1 MNQGLTFWGWIFL
14 ATAWGVILLLTI
26 YCFSRVLLAKKKKE
40 PERAGGR
47 AQWASRIGLI
57 LAMAGNAIGLGNFLR
72 FPVKAAAN
80 GGGAFMIPYFCAL
93 LFLGVPLMWVEWSMG
108 RHGGVHGH
116 GTTPGMFALMW
127 KHPAAKYLGALG
139 ISLPF
144 TIVIYYNFIESWTLG
159 FAWFS
164 GTGKYFGLT
173 TREAMGQ
180 FLRGFQGVEHNQF
193 FASWLPIIFFFGLT
207 ISINYY
213 FLRKGISKGI
223 EVLAKIGMPVLF
235 IFGIILAIR
244 VLTLGTPPAGVSSV
258 GAGMGFM
265 WNPDFS
271 QLSRAT
277 VWLVAAGQIFF
288 TLSLGQGIINTYAS
302 YLREKDDV
310 TLNGLSTSMT
320 NEFAEV
326 ILGGTIAIPVAV
338 AFFGV
343 VETKLIASEGA
354 FNLGFQSLP
363 VIFQKIPLGQ
373 IFGAMWF
380 FLLFIAGITSSVAM
394 TSPAVA
400 FLEDEFK
407 WKRTKAV
414 NTVFAVM
421 VACTV
426 AGGRLLQVRLP
437 GRARFLGRHLRPG
450 RFRHHRDR
458 HLFLDLRRQERLG
471 GHAPG
476 RRPESAEDIQIH
488 PEICHPGLHAGG
500 AGRLDLP
507 GGHRQVPDE
516 GRGKEPPPLPL
527 GGARHVR
534 RPDPAHR
541 AHGLAGLAQKEKPGA
556 KLINIPNKE
565 RRSAFQFSFG
575 CFSEPID
582 RYGCQMQEELFRSQA
597 GVLENQKSQGIHA
610 QIMEPL
616 VVRHEVVQMEQGDQ
630 GQFFQQQAFGRGV

>member
-1 MNQGLTFWGWIFL
+1 MNSGPSFWGWIFM

-26 YCFSRVLLAKKKKE
+26 YCFSRVLLAKKKKTE
-40 PERAGGR
+40 SGGR

-93 LFLGVPLMWVEWSMG
+93 IFLGIPLMWVEWSMG

-139 ISLPF
+139 IALPF

-173 TREAMGQ
+173 TRDAMGQ
-180 FLRGFQGVEHNQF
+180 FLRGFQGIEHNQF
-193 FASWLPIIFFFGLT
+193 FASWLPIIFFFTLT
-207 ISINYY
+207 LSINYY

-235 IFGIILAIR
+235 IFGIILAVR
-244 VLTLGTPPAGVSSV
+244 VLTLGTPPAGVSSISN
-258 GAGMGFM
+258 GLAYM

-271 QLSRAT
+271 QLSKAT

-288 TLSLGQGIINTYAS
+288 TLSLGQGIINTYSS

-320 NEFAEV
+320 NEFAEI

-338 AFFGV
+338 AFFGLA
-343 VETKLIASEGA
+343 ETKLIASEGA

-407 WKRTKAV
+407 WKREKAV
-414 NTVFAVM
+414 NVAFTVLAACAVM
-421 VACTV
+421 VV
-426 AGGRLLQVRLP
+426 AFFKFG
-437 GRARFLGRHLRPG
+437 
-450 RFRHHRDR
+450 
-458 HLFLDLRRQERLG
+458 FLDELDFWAGTFGLVVFATIEIVIFSWIFGVKKGWEEMHIGADLKVPKIFKFILKYITPVYMLVVLGAWTYQEAIGKFLMKGEEKSR
-471 GHAPG
+471 
-476 RRPESAEDIQIH
+476 H
-488 PEICHPGLHAGG
+488 PYLW
-500 AGRLDLP
+500 
-507 GGHRQVPDE
+507 
-516 GRGKEPPPLPL
+516 
-527 GGARHVR
+527 GARAMFV
-534 RPDPAHR
+534 
-541 AHGLAGLAQKEKPGA
+541 GLILLTVLMVWLAWRKKKQASQKG
-556 KLINIPNKE
+556 
-565 RRSAFQFSFG
+565 
-575 CFSEPID
+575 
-582 RYGCQMQEELFRSQA
+582 
-597 GVLENQKSQGIHA
+597 
-610 QIMEPL
+610 
-616 VVRHEVVQMEQGDQ
+616 
-630 GQFFQQQAFGRGV
+630 

>member
-1 MNQGLTFWGWIFL
+1 
-14 ATAWGVILLLTI
+14 LTI
-26 YCFSRVLLAKKKKE
+26 YCFSRVLLAKKKKKAGTVE
-40 PERAGGR
+40 IGGR
-47 AQWASRIGLI
+47 AQWTSRIGLI
-57 LAMAGNAIGLGNFLR
+57 LAMAGNAVGLANFLR

-93 LFLGVPLMWVEWSMG
+93 LFLGVPLMWVEWSIG

-116 GTTPGMFALMW
+116 GTTPGMFALLW

-144 TIVIYYNFIESWTLG
+144 IIVVYYNFIESWTLG

-173 TREAMGQ
+173 TRDAMGR

-193 FASWLPIIFFFGLT
+193 FASWLPLLFFLAIT
-207 ISINYY
+207 ISLNYY

-235 IFGIILAIR
+235 IFGIVLAIR
-244 VLTLGTPPAGVSSV
+244 VLTLGTPASGVSSV

-288 TLSLGQGIINTYAS
+288 TTSLGMGIINTYAS

-310 TLNGLSTSMT
+310 TLNGLTTSMT

-343 VETKLIASEGA
+343 VETKLIANEGA

-363 VIFQKIPLGQ
+363 VIFQKIPMGQ

-380 FLLFIAGITSSVAM
+380 LLLFIAGITSSVAL

-426 AGGRLLQVRLP
+426 LVVAFFKFG
-437 GRARFLGRHLRPG
+437 
-450 RFRHHRDR
+450 
-458 HLFLDLRRQERLG
+458 FLDELDFWAGTFGLVVFATIEIVIFSWIFGVKKGWKDMHLGADMKVPKIFKFILKYVTPVYMLVVLGAWTYQEAIGKFLMKGEEQSR
-471 GHAPG
+471 
-476 RRPESAEDIQIH
+476 H
-488 PEICHPGLHAGG
+488 PYLW
-500 AGRLDLP
+500 
-507 GGHRQVPDE
+507 
-516 GRGKEPPPLPL
+516 
-527 GGARHVR
+527 GAR
-534 RPDPAHR
+534 AMFI
-541 AHGLAGLAQKEKPGA
+541 GLILVTVLMVWLAWRKK
-556 KLINIPNKE
+556 NKQ
-565 RRSAFQFSFG
+565 AV
-575 CFSEPID
+575 
-582 RYGCQMQEELFRSQA
+582 SQ
-597 GVLENQKSQGIHA
+597 
-610 QIMEPL
+610 
-616 VVRHEVVQMEQGDQ
+616 
-630 GQFFQQQAFGRGV
+630 

>member
-1 MNQGLTFWGWIFL
+1 
-14 ATAWGVILLLTI
+14 
-26 YCFSRVLLAKKKKE
+26 
-40 PERAGGR
+40 
-47 AQWASRIGLI
+47 
-57 LAMAGNAIGLGNFLR
+57 
-72 FPVKAAAN
+72 N
-80 GGGAFMIPYFCAL
+80 GGGAFMIPNISHL
-93 LFLGVPLMWVEWSMG
+93 LFLGVPLMWVEWSIG

-116 GTTPGMFALMW
+116 GTTPGMFSLMW
-127 KHPAAKYLGALG
+127 KHPVAKYLGALG
-139 ISLPF
+139 ISMPF
-144 TIVIYYNFIESWTLG
+144 IIVVYYNFIESWTLG

-173 TREAMGQ
+173 TRDAMGH

-193 FASWLPIIFFFGLT
+193 FSSWLPVIIFIGIT
-207 ISINYY
+207 ISLNYY

-235 IFGIILAIR
+235 VFGIVLAIR
-244 VLTLGTPPAGVSSV
+244 VLTLGHPASGVSSV

-310 TLNGLSTSMT
+310 TLNGLTTSMT

-343 VETKLIASEGA
+343 VETKLIANEGA

-363 VIFQKIPLGQ
+363 VIFQKLPLGQ
-373 IFGAMWF
+373 ILGAMWF

-394 TSPAVA
+394 TSPAIA

-426 AGGRLLQVRLP
+426 AVVAFFKFG
-437 GRARFLGRHLRPG
+437 
-450 RFRHHRDR
+450 
-458 HLFLDLRRQERLG
+458 FLDELDFWAGTFGLVVFATIEIIIFSWIFGVKRGWEDMHQGADLKVPKIFKFILKYVTPVYMLVVLGAWTYQEAIAKFLMKGEEQSR
-471 GHAPG
+471 
-476 RRPESAEDIQIH
+476 H
-488 PEICHPGLHAGG
+488 PYLW
-500 AGRLDLP
+500 
-507 GGHRQVPDE
+507 
-516 GRGKEPPPLPL
+516 
-527 GGARHVR
+527 GARAMFV
-534 RPDPAHR
+534 
-541 AHGLAGLAQKEKPGA
+541 GLILLTVGMVWLAWRKKKNQT
-556 KLINIPNKE
+556 
-565 RRSAFQFSFG
+565 
-575 CFSEPID
+575 
-582 RYGCQMQEELFRSQA
+582 QEQ
-597 GVLENQKSQGIHA
+597 
-610 QIMEPL
+610 
-616 VVRHEVVQMEQGDQ
+616 
-630 GQFFQQQAFGRGV
+630 

>member
-1 MNQGLTFWGWIFL
+1 MNQGLTLWGWLSL
-14 ATAWGVILLLTI
+14 AAAWGVILVLTI
-26 YCFSRVLLAKKKKE
+26 YCFSRVLLAKKKKDT
-40 PERAGGR
+40 GLGDKSGR
-47 AQWASRIGLI
+47 MQWGSRIGLI

-144 TIVIYYNFIESWTLG
+144 VIVVYYNFIESWTLG

-173 TREAMGQ
+173 TRAAMGQ

-193 FASWLPIIFFFGLT
+193 FASWLPVIIFIGIT
-207 ISINYY
+207 ISLNYY

-244 VLTLGTPPAGVSSV
+244 VLTLGHPASGVSSV

-310 TLNGLSTSMT
+310 TLNGLTTSMT

-343 VETKLIASEGA
+343 IETKLIAQEGA

-394 TSPAVA
+394 TSPAIA

-407 WKRTKAV
+407 WKRHKAV
-414 NTVFAVM
+414 NVVFAVM

-426 AGGRLLQVRLP
+426 AVVAFFKFG
-437 GRARFLGRHLRPG
+437 
-450 RFRHHRDR
+450 
-458 HLFLDLRRQERLG
+458 FLDELDFWAGTFGLVVFATIEIIIFSWIFGVKKGWEDMHLGADLKVPKIFKFILKYVTPVYMLVVLGAWTYQEAIAKFLMKGEEKSR
-471 GHAPG
+471 
-476 RRPESAEDIQIH
+476 H
-488 PEICHPGLHAGG
+488 PYLW
-500 AGRLDLP
+500 
-507 GGHRQVPDE
+507 
-516 GRGKEPPPLPL
+516 
-527 GGARHVR
+527 GARAMFIGLILLTILMVWLAWR
-534 RPDPAHR
+534 KKKKQ
-541 AHGLAGLAQKEKPGA
+541 AHGE
-556 KLINIPNKE
+556 
-565 RRSAFQFSFG
+565 
-575 CFSEPID
+575 
-582 RYGCQMQEELFRSQA
+582 
-597 GVLENQKSQGIHA
+597 
-610 QIMEPL
+610 
-616 VVRHEVVQMEQGDQ
+616 
-630 GQFFQQQAFGRGV
+630 

>member
-1 MNQGLTFWGWIFL
+1 MNQGPSMWGWIFM

-26 YCFSRVLLAKKKKE
+26 YCFSRVLLAKKKKTE
-40 PERAGGR
+40 SGGR
-47 AQWASRIGLI
+47 GQWASRIGLI

-93 LFLGVPLMWVEWSMG
+93 IFLGIPLMWVEWSMG

-139 ISLPF
+139 IALPF

-173 TREAMGQ
+173 TRDAMGQ
-180 FLRGFQGVEHNQF
+180 FLRGFQGIEHNQF
-193 FASWLPIIFFFGLT
+193 FASWLPIIFFFTLT
-207 ISINYY
+207 LSINYY

-235 IFGIILAIR
+235 IFGIILAVR
-244 VLTLGTPPAGVSSV
+244 VLTLGTPPAGVSSISN
-258 GAGMGFM
+258 GLAYM

-271 QLSRAT
+271 QLSKAT

-288 TLSLGQGIINTYAS
+288 TLSLGQGIINTYSS

-320 NEFAEV
+320 NEFAEI

-338 AFFGV
+338 AFFGLA
-343 VETKLIASEGA
+343 ETKLIASEGA

-407 WKRTKAV
+407 WKREKAV
-414 NTVFAVM
+414 NVAFTVLAACAVM
-421 VACTV
+421 VV
-426 AGGRLLQVRLP
+426 AFFKFG
-437 GRARFLGRHLRPG
+437 
-450 RFRHHRDR
+450 
-458 HLFLDLRRQERLG
+458 FLDELDFWAGTFGLVVFATIEIVIFSWIFGVKKGWEEMHIGADLKVPKIFKFILKYITPVYMLVVLGAWTYQEAIGKFLMKGEEKSR
-471 GHAPG
+471 
-476 RRPESAEDIQIH
+476 H
-488 PEICHPGLHAGG
+488 PYLW
-500 AGRLDLP
+500 
-507 GGHRQVPDE
+507 
-516 GRGKEPPPLPL
+516 
-527 GGARHVR
+527 GARAMFV
-534 RPDPAHR
+534 
-541 AHGLAGLAQKEKPGA
+541 GLILLTVLMVWLAWRKKKQASQKG
-556 KLINIPNKE
+556 
-565 RRSAFQFSFG
+565 
-575 CFSEPID
+575 
-582 RYGCQMQEELFRSQA
+582 
-597 GVLENQKSQGIHA
+597 
-610 QIMEPL
+610 
-616 VVRHEVVQMEQGDQ
+616 
-630 GQFFQQQAFGRGV
+630 

>member
-1 MNQGLTFWGWIFL
+1 MNQGPSFWGWIFM

-26 YCFSRVLLAKKKKE
+26 YCFSRVLLAKKKKTE
-40 PERAGGR
+40 SGGR

-93 LFLGVPLMWVEWSMG
+93 IFLGIPLMWVEWTMG

-144 TIVIYYNFIESWTLG
+144 TIVIYYTFIESWTLG

-173 TREAMGQ
+173 TRDAMGQ
-180 FLRGFQGVEHNQF
+180 FLRGFQGIEHNQF
-193 FASWLPIIFFFGLT
+193 FASWLPIILFFALT
-207 ISINYY
+207 LSINYY

-235 IFGIILAIR
+235 IFGIILAVR
-244 VLTLGTPPAGVSSV
+244 VLTLGTPPTGVSSV
-258 GAGMGFM
+258 SAGLAYM
-265 WNPDFS
+265 WDPDFS

-373 IFGAMWF
+373 VFGAMWF

-414 NTVFAVM
+414 NAVFAVM
-421 VACTV
+421 AICAVLVVAFFKFGFLDELDFW
-426 AGGRLLQVRLP
+426 AGTFGLVVFATIEIIIFSWVFGVKKGWEEMHIGADLKIPKIFKFILKYVTPIYMLVVLGAWTYQEAIAKFLMKGEEASRHSYLWGARAMFVGLILLTLLMVRLAWRKRKEQP
-437 GRARFLGRHLRPG
+437 
-450 RFRHHRDR
+450 
-458 HLFLDLRRQERLG
+458 Q
-471 GHAPG
+471 
-476 RRPESAEDIQIH
+476 
-488 PEICHPGLHAGG
+488 
-500 AGRLDLP
+500 
-507 GGHRQVPDE
+507 
-516 GRGKEPPPLPL
+516 GK
-527 GGARHVR
+527 
-534 RPDPAHR
+534 
-541 AHGLAGLAQKEKPGA
+541 
-556 KLINIPNKE
+556 
-565 RRSAFQFSFG
+565 
-575 CFSEPID
+575 
-582 RYGCQMQEELFRSQA
+582 
-597 GVLENQKSQGIHA
+597 
-610 QIMEPL
+610 
-616 VVRHEVVQMEQGDQ
+616 
-630 GQFFQQQAFGRGV
+630 

>member
-1 MNQGLTFWGWIFL
+1 MNGGPSFWGWIFM

-26 YCFSRVLLAKKKKE
+26 YCFSRVLLAKKKKTE
-40 PERAGGR
+40 SGGR

-93 LFLGVPLMWVEWSMG
+93 IFLGIPLMWVEWSMG

-139 ISLPF
+139 IALPF

-193 FASWLPIIFFFGLT
+193 FASWLPIIVFFGLT
-207 ISINYY
+207 IAINYY

-235 IFGIILAIR
+235 IFGIILAVR
-244 VLTLGTPPAGVSSV
+244 VLTLGHPASGVSSV

-338 AFFGV
+338 AFFGLA
-343 VETKLIASEGA
+343 ETKLIASEGA

-407 WKRTKAV
+407 WKREKAV

-421 VACTV
+421 VACAVMVVAFFKFGFLDELDFWAGTFGLVVFATIEIIIFSWIFGVKKGWEEMHIGADLKVPKIFKFILKYVTPVYMLVVLGAWTYQEAIGKFLMKGEEQSRHPYLWGARAMFVGLILLTV
-426 AGGRLLQVRLP
+426 LMVWLAWRKKKNQVR
-437 GRARFLGRHLRPG
+437 
-450 RFRHHRDR
+450 
-458 HLFLDLRRQERLG
+458 
-471 GHAPG
+471 
-476 RRPESAEDIQIH
+476 S
-488 PEICHPGLHAGG
+488 
-500 AGRLDLP
+500 
-507 GGHRQVPDE
+507 
-516 GRGKEPPPLPL
+516 
-527 GGARHVR
+527 
-534 RPDPAHR
+534 
-541 AHGLAGLAQKEKPGA
+541 
-556 KLINIPNKE
+556 
-565 RRSAFQFSFG
+565 
-575 CFSEPID
+575 
-582 RYGCQMQEELFRSQA
+582 
-597 GVLENQKSQGIHA
+597 
-610 QIMEPL
+610 
-616 VVRHEVVQMEQGDQ
+616 
-630 GQFFQQQAFGRGV
+630 

>member
-1 MNQGLTFWGWIFL
+1 MNQGPSLWGWIFM

-26 YCFSRVLLAKKKKE
+26 YCFSRVLLAKKKKTE
-40 PERAGGR
+40 SGGR

-93 LFLGVPLMWVEWSMG
+93 IFLGIPLMWVEWTMG

-116 GTTPGMFALMW
+116 GTTPGMFAIMW
-127 KHPAAKYLGALG
+127 RHPVAKYLGALG
-139 ISLPF
+139 IALPF

-180 FLRGFQGVEHNQF
+180 FLRGFQGVEQNLF
-193 FASWLPIIFFFGLT
+193 FASWLPIIFFFSLT
-207 ISINYY
+207 LSINYY

-235 IFGIILAIR
+235 IFGIILAVR
-244 VLTLGTPPAGVSSV
+244 VLTMGTPPAGVSSV
-258 GAGMGFM
+258 SSGIAYM

-271 QLSRAT
+271 QLSKAT

-288 TLSLGQGIINTYAS
+288 TLSIGQGIINTYSS

-338 AFFGV
+338 AFFGLA
-343 VETKLIASEGA
+343 ETRIIASEGA
-354 FNLGFQSLP
+354 FNLGFQSMP

-373 IFGAMWF
+373 VFGAMWF
-380 FLLFIAGITSSVAM
+380 FLLFIAGITSSVAL

-407 WKRTKAV
+407 WRREKAV

-421 VACTV
+421 AACAVLVVAFFRFGFLDELDFW
-426 AGGRLLQVRLP
+426 AGTFGLVVFATIEIIIFSWIFGVKKGWEEMHIGADLKVPKIFKFILKYVTPIYMLVVLGAWTYQEAIAKFLMKGEEASRHPYLWGARAMFVGLILLTGLMVRLAW
-437 GRARFLGRHLRPG
+437 RKKKNQAR
-450 RFRHHRDR
+450 
-458 HLFLDLRRQERLG
+458 
-471 GHAPG
+471 
-476 RRPESAEDIQIH
+476 S
-488 PEICHPGLHAGG
+488 
-500 AGRLDLP
+500 
-507 GGHRQVPDE
+507 
-516 GRGKEPPPLPL
+516 
-527 GGARHVR
+527 
-534 RPDPAHR
+534 
-541 AHGLAGLAQKEKPGA
+541 
-556 KLINIPNKE
+556 
-565 RRSAFQFSFG
+565 
-575 CFSEPID
+575 
-582 RYGCQMQEELFRSQA
+582 
-597 GVLENQKSQGIHA
+597 
-610 QIMEPL
+610 
-616 VVRHEVVQMEQGDQ
+616 
-630 GQFFQQQAFGRGV
+630 

>member
-1 MNQGLTFWGWIFL
+1 MNQGLSLWGWISL
-14 ATAWGVILLLTI
+14 AIAWGVILGLTI

-40 PERAGGR
+40 TGLSDKSGR
-47 AQWASRIGLI
+47 MQWGSRIGLI

-72 FPVKAAAN
+72 FPVKAAAK
-80 GGGAFMIPYFCAL
+80 GGGAFIIPYFCAL
-93 LFLGVPLMWVEWSMG
+93 LFLGVPLMWVEWSIG

-116 GTTPGMFALMW
+116 GTTPGMFSLMW
-127 KHPAAKYLGALG
+127 KHPLAKYIGALG

-144 TIVIYYNFIESWTLG
+144 TIVVYYNFIESWTLG

-164 GTGKYFGLT
+164 GTSKYYGLT
-173 TREAMGQ
+173 TRDAMGQ

-193 FASWLPIIFFFGLT
+193 FSSWLPVIVFIGLT
-207 ISINYY
+207 IFLNYY

-223 EVLAKIGMPVLF
+223 EVLAKIGMPMLF
-235 IFGIILAIR
+235 VFGIILAIR
-244 VLTLGTPPAGVSSV
+244 VLTLGHPASGVASV
-258 GAGMGFM
+258 NEGMGFM

-271 QLSRAT
+271 QLGRFS

-310 TLNGLSTSMT
+310 TLNGLTTSMT

-363 VIFQKIPLGQ
+363 VIFQKLPLGQ
-373 IFGAMWF
+373 LLGAMWF

-414 NTVFAVM
+414 NAVFAVM

-426 AGGRLLQVRLP
+426 LVVAFFKFGFLDELDFWAGTFGLVAFATIEIIIFSWIFGVKKGWEDMHQGADLKVPKVFKFILKYITPVYMLVVLGGWAYQEAIAKLLMKGEPVSHRPYLW
-437 GRARFLGRHLRPG
+437 GARAMFLGLI
-450 RFRHHRDR
+450 
-458 HLFLDLRRQERLG
+458 LLTILM
-471 GHAPG
+471 
-476 RRPESAEDIQIH
+476 
-488 PEICHPGLHAGG
+488 
-500 AGRLDLP
+500 
-507 GGHRQVPDE
+507 VW
-516 GRGKEPPPLPL
+516 
-527 GGARHVR
+527 
-534 RPDPAHR
+534 
-541 AHGLAGLAQKEKPGA
+541 LAWRKRKNQP
-556 KLINIPNKE
+556 
-565 RRSAFQFSFG
+565 RS
-575 CFSEPID
+575 E
-582 RYGCQMQEELFRSQA
+582 
-597 GVLENQKSQGIHA
+597 
-610 QIMEPL
+610 
-616 VVRHEVVQMEQGDQ
+616 
-630 GQFFQQQAFGRGV
+630 

>member
-1 MNQGLTFWGWIFL
+1 MNAGPSFWGWIFM

-26 YCFSRVLLAKKKKE
+26 YCFSRVLLAKKKKTE
-40 PERAGGR
+40 SGGR

-93 LFLGVPLMWVEWSMG
+93 IFLGIPLMWVEWSMG

-139 ISLPF
+139 IALPF

-193 FASWLPIIFFFGLT
+193 FASWMPIILFFGIT

-223 EVLAKIGMPVLF
+223 EVLAKIGMPILF
-235 IFGIILAIR
+235 IFGIVLAVR
-244 VLTLGTPPAGVSSV
+244 VLTLGTPSTGVSSV
-258 GAGMGFM
+258 SAGLAYM

-271 QLSRAT
+271 QLSKAT

-338 AFFGV
+338 AFFGLA
-343 VETKLIASEGA
+343 ETKLIASEGA

-414 NTVFAVM
+414 NTVFAVL
-421 VACTV
+421 VACAVMVV
-426 AGGRLLQVRLP
+426 AFFKFG
-437 GRARFLGRHLRPG
+437 
-450 RFRHHRDR
+450 
-458 HLFLDLRRQERLG
+458 FLDELDFWAGTFGLVVFATIEIVIFSWIFGVKKGWEEMHIGADLKVPKIFKFILKYVTPVYMLVVLGAWTYQEAIAKFLMKGEEKSRQPYLW
-471 GHAPG
+471 
-476 RRPESAEDIQIH
+476 
-488 PEICHPGLHAGG
+488 
-500 AGRLDLP
+500 
-507 GGHRQVPDE
+507 
-516 GRGKEPPPLPL
+516 
-527 GGARHVR
+527 GAR
-534 RPDPAHR
+534 AMFI
-541 AHGLAGLAQKEKPGA
+541 GLILLTVLMVWLAWRKRNRQSQKE
-556 KLINIPNKE
+556 
-565 RRSAFQFSFG
+565 
-575 CFSEPID
+575 
-582 RYGCQMQEELFRSQA
+582 
-597 GVLENQKSQGIHA
+597 
-610 QIMEPL
+610 
-616 VVRHEVVQMEQGDQ
+616 
-630 GQFFQQQAFGRGV
+630 